1 MPEHTTPIVSATLVN
16 QVADWLMQQALAEGN
31 LERIVMGCCER
42 LRAAGL
48 PLTRGYFAFRTLHP
62 LHRAIGI
69 TWSNGRGTTI
79 EGYPHVHEGI
89 SEQFRAGPHF
99 YMMERDLDYLRCRL
113 DGGER
118 ACDFPILQDLRGE
131 GMTDYLAFVVDFAT
145 DEGAGMLGSWATDI
159 EGGFTDDTIEA
170 LSRIRDRLAVACK
183 MAMKGKLMRTV
194 AQTYLGADAGARVLS
209 GQIQRGDG
217 QSIRSAIWYTD
228 MRGSTVLADH
238 LPQQDYI
245 DALNA
250 YFDATG
256 GAVRDAGGEILT
268 FAGDAM
274 LAIFPLDEAREPIGA
289 TCGRALRA
297 SLDAVARMTETNAA
311 RRAAGKDPIGFGI
324 AMHLGDVT
332 YGNVGTSSRLTF
344 SVFGQAVN
352 EVARLEALT
361 KELDRAVVASETFAR
376 HVDADWRPHGRHCL
390 RGVDAKI
397 EVLVPEQLCP
407 ALEPEAETA

>member
-1 MPEHTTPIVSATLVN
+1 MAERTTPAVSITLVN
-16 QVADWLMQQALAEGN
+16 HVADWLMQQALAEGD
-31 LERIVMGCCER
+31 LERVVMGCCER

-69 TWSNGRGTTI
+69 TWSDGQGTTI
-79 EGYPHVHEGI
+79 QGYPHVHEGI
-89 SEQFRAGPHF
+89 SETFRAGPHF
-99 YMMERDLDYLRCRL
+99 YMIERDLDYMRCRL
-113 DGGER
+113 ESGER
-118 ACDFPILQDLRGE
+118 ACSFPILQDLRAE

-145 DEGAGMLGSWATDI
+145 DEGAGMLGSWATDH
-159 EGGFTDDTIEA
+159 EGGFSDDMIEA

-194 AQTYLGADAGARVLS
+194 AQTYLGADAGRRVLS

-217 QSIRSAIWYTD
+217 ESIRSAIWYTD
-228 MRGSTVLADH
+228 MRGSTVLADN
-238 LPQQDYI
+238 LPRQDYI

-274 LAIFPLDEAREPIGA
+274 LAIFPLDEAREPIDA
-289 TCGRALRA
+289 TCGRALEA
-297 SLDAVARMTETNAA
+297 GLDAVGRMAETNDA
-311 RRAAGKDPIGFGI
+311 RRRDGRDPIGFGI

-332 YGNVGTSSRLTF
+332 YGNVGTPSRLTF
-344 SVFGQAVN
+344 SAFGPAVN

-361 KELDRAVVASETFAR
+361 KELKQSVVASETFAR
-376 HVDADWRPHGRHCL
+376 HTEADWRPNGRHCL
-390 RGVDAKI
+390 RGVDQEI
-397 EVLVPEQLCP
+397 EVLVPAQLSP
-407 ALEPEAETA
+407 ALEPETA